1 MPVSQKELGRRLRA
15 IREACQMTQEEV
27 AHDLGL
33 SRSSVAQMELGN
45 RAITGLELEHLA
57 FLFGRDLREFFA
69 EEFQEEDALVA
80 LFRAHPDVAGQPE
93 VVDTLRR
100 CLALGREVTN
110 LERLL
115 GIDRD
120 LRAIASYPLPVHRSR
135 WEAVQQGER
144 VSQAERHRLQLGLAP
159 LANMTELLETQG
171 VRTAQIDFPE
181 DISGVTL
188 IEPSVG
194 LFVVANRRHHLLRR
208 RFSFAHEYA
217 HVLLDRK
224 RRGTISRVADRDSL
238 SEVRANAFAA
248 NFLMPEEGVWQFI
261 TALGKGS
268 PSRRHA
274 EVFGDSVEVLG
285 NSGVV
290 RALSRTDPR
299 SQDIQLYD
307 VVHLAHHFGVS
318 RLAALYRFHNL
329 GFVTEAEL
337 ERLKAQE
344 EAGRGKEVATLLDLP
359 EPDHGTARDEFRH
372 RFLSLA
378 LEAFRQGAI
387 THAKLQELTQML
399 GVRRGPLAR
408 LLSDMGLSDREEEG
422 DVLLPEA

>member
-1 MPVSQKELGRRLRA
+1 MSISQKELGRRLRA

-27 AHDLGL
+27 AHYLGL

-45 RAITGLELEHLA
+45 RAITSLELERLA
-57 FLFGRDLREFFA
+57 FLFGRDMREFFA
-69 EEFQEEDALVA
+69 EGFQEEDALVA

-93 VVDTLRR
+93 VVDTLHR

-120 LRAIASYPLPVHRSR
+120 LRAIASYPVPVPRSK

-144 VSQAERHRLQLGLAP
+144 VAQAERHRLQLGLAP
-159 LANMTELLETQG
+159 LANLTELLETQG
-171 VRTAQIDFPE
+171 VCTAQIDLPE

-188 IEPSVG
+188 MEPSIG
-194 LFVVANRRHHLLRR
+194 LLVVANRRHHMLRR
-208 RFSFAHEYA
+208 RFSYAHEYA
-217 HVLLDRK
+217 HVLLDRE

-238 SEVRANAFAA
+238 SEVRANVFAA
-248 NFLMPEEGVWQFI
+248 NFLMPEEGVWQFV
-261 TALGKGS
+261 TALGKGA

-274 EVFGDSVEVLG
+274 EVFGDSVEVMG
-285 NSGVV
+285 NRGAV
-290 RALSRTDPR
+290 RVLSRTEPR

-307 VVHLAHHFGVS
+307 VLHLAHHFGVS
-318 RLAALYRFHNL
+318 RLAALYRLHNL
-329 GFVTEAEL
+329 GFLTEAEL
-337 ERLKAQE
+337 ERFKAQE
-344 EAGRGKEVATLLDLP
+344 EAGGGKEVAALLCLS
-359 EPDHGTARDEFRH
+359 EPDHEVARDEFRH

-378 LEAFRQGAI
+378 LEANRQGLI
-387 THAKLQELTQML
+387 TRAKLYELVQMEGL
-399 GVRRGPLAR
+399 GPEPLAR
-408 LLSDMGLSDREEEG
+408 LLRDIDFSDREEEG

>member
-1 MPVSQKELGRRLRA
+1 
-15 IREACQMTQEEV
+15 MTQEEV
-27 AHDLGL
+27 AHHLGL

-45 RAITGLELEHLA
+45 RAITGLELERLA
-57 FLFGRDLREFFA
+57 YLFVRDMREFFA
-69 EEFQEEDALVA
+69 EEFHEEDALVA
-80 LFRAHPDVAGQPE
+80 LFRAHPDVAEQTN

-120 LRAIASYPLPVHRSR
+120 LGAVASYPLPVSRSK

-144 VSQAERHRLQLGLAP
+144 VAQAERYRLQLGLAP
-159 LANMTELLETQG
+159 LANVTELLETQG
-171 VRTAQIDFPE
+171 VRTVQINLPE
-181 DISGVTL
+181 EISGVTL

-194 LFVVANRRHHLLRR
+194 LFVVANRRHHVLRR
-208 RFSFAHEYA
+208 RFSYAHEYA
-217 HVLLDRK
+217 HVLLDRE

-238 SEVRANAFAA
+238 SEVRANVFAA

-261 TALGKGS
+261 TSLGKGA

-274 EVFGDSVEVLG
+274 EVFSDSVEVLG

-290 RALSRTDPR
+290 RALSRAEPR

-344 EAGRGKEVATLLDLP
+344 DAGRGKDVAALLGLP
-359 EPDHGTARDEFRH
+359 EPDHAAAPDDFRH
-372 RFLSLA
+372 RFVSLA
-378 LEAFRQGAI
+378 LEAVRRGAI
-387 THAKLQELTQML
+387 TRAKLQELAQMVGL
-399 GVRRGPLAR
+399 GLKPFAR
-408 LLSDMGLSDREEEG
+408 LLCDMELNDCEEEG

>member
-1 MPVSQKELGRRLRA
+1 
-15 IREACQMTQEEV
+15 MTQEEV
-27 AHDLGL
+27 ARRLGL
-33 SRSSVAQMELGN
+33 SRSSVAQIELGN
-45 RAITGLELEHLA
+45 RAITGLELERLA
-57 FLFGRDLREFFA
+57 YLFGRDMREFFA
-69 EEFQEEDALVA
+69 EEFHEEDALVA
-80 LFRAHPDVAGQPE
+80 LFRAHPDVTGQTD

-100 CLALGREVTN
+100 CLALSREVTN

-120 LRAIASYPLPVHRSR
+120 LAIAFYPLPLPRSK
-135 WEAVQQGER
+135 WGAVQQGER
-144 VSQAERHRLQLGLAP
+144 VAQAERHRLHLGLAP
-159 LANMTELLETQG
+159 LANATELLETQG
-171 VRTAQIDFPE
+171 VRTAQINLPE

-194 LFVVANRRHHLLRR
+194 LFVVANRRHHVLRR

-217 HVLLDRK
+217 HVLLDRE

-238 SEVRANAFAA
+238 SEIRANAFAA
-248 NFLMPEEGVWQFI
+248 NFLMPEEGVWRFI
-261 TALGKGS
+261 TALGKGA

-290 RALSRTDPR
+290 RVLSRAEPR

-318 RLAALYRFHNL
+318 RLAALYRLHNL

-344 EAGRGKEVATLLDLP
+344 DAGRGKDVAALLGLP
-359 EPDHGTARDEFRH
+359 ERDHEAARDEFRH

-378 LEAFRQGAI
+378 LEAVRQGAI
-387 THAKLQELTQML
+387 TRAKLQELVQMVDL
-399 GVRRGPLAR
+399 GPEPLAR
-408 LLSDMGLSDREEEG
+408 LLCDMGLGDHEEEG

>member
-1 MPVSQKELGRRLRA
+1 MSVNQKELGRRLRA
-15 IREACQMTQEEV
+15 AREACRMTQEEV
-27 AHDLGL
+27 ARGLGL
-33 SRSSVAQMELGN
+33 SRSGVAQIELGN
-45 RAITGLELEHLA
+45 RAITGLELERLA
-57 FLFGRDLREFFA
+57 YLFGRDMREFFA
-69 EEFQEEDALVA
+69 EEFHEEDALVA
-80 LFRAHPDVAGQPE
+80 LFRVHPDMTRQTN

-120 LRAIASYPLPVHRSR
+120 LGTIASYPLSVPRSK
-135 WEAVQQGER
+135 WEAIQQGER
-144 VSQAERHRLQLGLAP
+144 VAQVERHRLQLGLAP
-159 LANMTELLETQG
+159 LANVTELLETQS
-171 VRTAQIDFPE
+171 VRTAQINLPE
-181 DISGVTL
+181 DISGVTW

-194 LFVVANRRHHLLRR
+194 LFVVANCRHHILRR
-208 RFSFAHEYA
+208 RFSHAHEYA
-217 HVLLDRK
+217 HVLLDRE
-224 RRGTISRVADRDSL
+224 RRGTISRVADRHSL
-238 SEVRANAFAA
+238 SEIRANAFAA

-261 TALGKGS
+261 TALGKGA

-290 RALSRTDPR
+290 RVLSRAEPR

-318 RLAALYRFHNL
+318 RLAALYRLYNL
-329 GFVTEAEL
+329 GFVTGAEL

-344 EAGRGKEVATLLDLP
+344 DAGRGKDVAALLGLP
-359 EPDHGTARDEFRH
+359 EPDHEAARDEFRH

-378 LEAFRQGAI
+378 LEAVRQGAI
-387 THAKLQELTQML
+387 TRAKLQELVQMVDL
-399 GVRRGPLAR
+399 GPEPLAR
-408 LLSDMGLSDREEEG
+408 LLCDMGLGDREKEG

>member
-1 MPVSQKELGRRLRA
+1 
-15 IREACQMTQEEV
+15 
-27 AHDLGL
+27 
-33 SRSSVAQMELGN
+33 
-45 RAITGLELEHLA
+45 
-57 FLFGRDLREFFA
+57 
-69 EEFQEEDALVA
+69 
-80 LFRAHPDVAGQPE
+80 
-93 VVDTLRR
+93 
-100 CLALGREVTN
+100 
-110 LERLL
+110 
-115 GIDRD
+115 
-120 LRAIASYPLPVHRSR
+120 
-135 WEAVQQGER
+135 
-144 VSQAERHRLQLGLAP
+144 
-159 LANMTELLETQG
+159 MTELLETQG
-171 VRTAQIDFPE
+171 VRTAQIDLPE
-181 DISGVTL
+181 DIAGVTL
-188 IEPSVG
+188 IEPSFG
-194 LFVVANRRHHLLRR
+194 LFVVANRRHHMLRR
-208 RFSFAHEYA
+208 RFSFGHEYA
-217 HVLLDRK
+217 HVLLDRE

-337 ERLKAQE
+337 ERFKAQE

-359 EPDHGTARDEFRH
+359 EPDHGAARDEFRH

-378 LEAFRQGAI
+378 LEAFRQGTI
-387 THAKLQELTQML
+387 TRAKLQELAQMV

-422 DVLLPEA
+422 DMLLPEA

>member
-1 MPVSQKELGRRLRA
+1 MSISQKELGRRLRA

-27 AHDLGL
+27 AHYLGL

-45 RAITGLELEHLA
+45 RAITSLELERLA
-57 FLFGRDLREFFA
+57 FLFGRDMREFFA
-69 EEFQEEDALVA
+69 EGFQEEDALVA

-120 LRAIASYPLPVHRSR
+120 LRAIASYPVPVPRSK

-144 VSQAERHRLQLGLAP
+144 VAQAERHRLQLGLAP
-159 LANMTELLETQG
+159 LANLTELLETQG
-171 VRTAQIDFPE
+171 VCTAQIDLPE

-188 IEPSVG
+188 MEPSIG
-194 LFVVANRRHHLLRR
+194 LLVVANRRHHMLRR
-208 RFSFAHEYA
+208 RFSYAHEYA
-217 HVLLDRK
+217 HVLLDRE

-238 SEVRANAFAA
+238 SEVRANVFAA
-248 NFLMPEEGVWQFI
+248 NFLMPEEGVWQFV
-261 TALGKGS
+261 TALGKGA

-274 EVFGDSVEVLG
+274 EVFGDSVEVMG
-285 NSGVV
+285 NRGAV
-290 RALSRTDPR
+290 RVLSRTEPR

-307 VVHLAHHFGVS
+307 VLHLAHHFGVS
-318 RLAALYRFHNL
+318 RLAALYRLHNL
-329 GFVTEAEL
+329 GFLTEAEL
-337 ERLKAQE
+337 ERFKAQE
-344 EAGRGKEVATLLDLP
+344 EAGGGQEVAALLGLP
-359 EPDHGTARDEFRH
+359 EAADEGARHEFRH

-387 THAKLQELTQML
+387 TRAKLQELAQMV
-399 GVRRGPLAR
+399 GARRGPLAR
-408 LLSDMGLSDREEEG
+408 LLSEMGFSDREEEG

>member
-1 MPVSQKELGRRLRA
+1 MPYSLG
-15 IREACQMTQEEV
+15 V
-27 AHDLGL
+27 
-33 SRSSVAQMELGN
+33 SRSTVAQMELGN
-45 RAITGLELEHLA
+45 RAITGLELERLA
-57 FLFGRDLREFFA
+57 YLFGRDMREFFA
-69 EEFQEEDALVA
+69 EEFHEEDALLA
-80 LFRAHPDVAGQPE
+80 LFRAHPDVAEQTNA
-93 VVDTLRR
+93 VDTLRR

-120 LRAIASYPLPVHRSR
+120 LGAIASYPLPVPRSK

-144 VSQAERHRLQLGLAP
+144 VAQADRHRLRLGLAP
-159 LANMTELLETQG
+159 LPNVTELLETQG
-171 VRTAQIDFPE
+171 AHTALINLPE
-181 DISGVTL
+181 DISGATL

-194 LFVVANRRHHLLRR
+194 LFVVANRRHHVLRR
-208 RFSFAHEYA
+208 RFSYAHEYA
-217 HVLLDRK
+217 HVLLDRE
-224 RRGTISRVADRDSL
+224 RRWTISRVVDRDSL

-248 NFLMPEEGVWQFI
+248 NFLMPEEGVRQFI
-261 TALGKGS
+261 TALGKGA

-290 RALSRTDPR
+290 RVLARAEPR

-318 RLAALYRFHNL
+318 RLAALYRLHNL

-337 ERLKAQE
+337 ERLKTQE
-344 EAGRGKEVATLLDLP
+344 DGRRGKDVAALLGLP
-359 EPDHGTARDEFRH
+359 EPDHEAARDEFRH

-378 LEAFRQGAI
+378 LEAVRQDAI
-387 THAKLQELTQML
+387 TRAKLQELAQMVGL
-399 GVRRGPLAR
+399 GPEPLTR
-408 LLSDMGLSDREEEG
+408 LLCDMGLGDHEEDG
-422 DVLLPEA
+422 DGLLPEA

>member
-1 MPVSQKELGRRLRA
+1 MSISQKELGRRLRA

-27 AHDLGL
+27 AHYLGL

-45 RAITGLELEHLA
+45 RAITGLELERLA

-69 EEFQEEDALVA
+69 EEFQDEDALVA
-80 LFRAHPDVAGQPE
+80 LFRANPDVAGQLA

-120 LRAIASYPLPVHRSR
+120 LGAIASYPLPVPRSK

-144 VSQAERHRLQLGLAP
+144 IAQAERHRLQLGLAP

-171 VRTAQIDFPE
+171 VRTAQIHLPE

-188 IEPSVG
+188 IEPNVG
-194 LFVVANRRHHLLRR
+194 LFVVANRRHQMLRR

-217 HVLLDRK
+217 HVLLDRE

-248 NFLMPEEGVWQFI
+248 NFLMPEEGVRQFI

-290 RALSRTDPR
+290 RALSRTEPR

-318 RLAALYRFHNL
+318 RLAALYRLHNL
-329 GFVTEAEL
+329 GFLTEAEL
-337 ERLKAQE
+337 ERFKAQE
-344 EAGRGKEVATLLDLP
+344 EAGRGKEVAALLGLP
-359 EPDHGTARDEFRH
+359 EADDEGARHEFRQ

-387 THAKLQELTQML
+387 TRAKLQELAQMV
-399 GVRRGPLAR
+399 GARRGPLAR
-408 LLSDMGLSDREEEG
+408 LLSEMGFSDRKEEG

>member
-1 MPVSQKELGRRLRA
+1 MSISQKELGRRLRA

-27 AHDLGL
+27 AHYLGL

-45 RAITGLELEHLA
+45 RAITGLELERLA

-80 LFRAHPDVAGQPE
+80 LFRAHPDVAGQPA
-93 VVDTLRR
+93 VVDTLRW

-115 GIDRD
+115 RIDRD
-120 LRAIASYPLPVHRSR
+120 LGAIASYPLPMPRGK

-144 VSQAERHRLQLGLAP
+144 IAQAERHRLQLGLAP

-171 VRTAQIDFPE
+171 VRTAQIDLPE

-194 LFVVANRRHHLLRR
+194 LFVVANLRHHLLRR

-217 HVLLDRK
+217 HVLLDRE
-224 RRGTISRVADRDSL
+224 RRGAISRVADRDSL

-248 NFLMPEEGVWQFI
+248 NFLMPGEGVWQFI

-290 RALSRTDPR
+290 RALSRTEPR

-318 RLAALYRFHNL
+318 RLAALYRLHNL
-329 GFVTEAEL
+329 GFLTEAEL
-337 ERLKAQE
+337 ERFKAQE
-344 EAGRGKEVATLLDLP
+344 EAGGGKEVAALLGLP
-359 EPDHGTARDEFRH
+359 EAADEGARHEFRH

-387 THAKLQELTQML
+387 TRAKLQELAQMV
-399 GVRRGPLAR
+399 GARRGPLAR
-408 LLSDMGLSDREEEG
+408 LLSEMGFSDREEEG